1 MIDVV
6 DSPAF
11 GVNVVRIA
19 DEFCMRDELANF
31 LKRLVNVFSPTGRR
45 LDARVDVKLIVGI
58 VVKDVT
64 STSRPLYLRM
74 RIYQEDHSG
83 IIVQSAPNVG
93 ETYGRRSC
101 RTAAVR

>member
-19 DEFCMRDELANF
+19 DEFCMRDELANV
-31 LKRLVNVFSPTGRR
+31 LKRLVDVFSPTSRR

-58 VVKDVT
+58 VVKDAT
-64 STSRPLYLRM
+64 STSRPFICKSRYINAFLRKA
-74 RIYQEDHSG
+74 R
-83 IIVQSAPNVG
+83 
-93 ETYGRRSC
+93 
-101 RTAAVR
+101 